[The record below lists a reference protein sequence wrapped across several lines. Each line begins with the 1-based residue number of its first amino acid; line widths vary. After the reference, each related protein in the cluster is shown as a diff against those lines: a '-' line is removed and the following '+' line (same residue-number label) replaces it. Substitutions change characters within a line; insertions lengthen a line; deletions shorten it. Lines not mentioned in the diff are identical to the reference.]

1 MKAFINIG
9 FLWFI
14 RYVFILMHYNYGEVR
29 IDGPLTA
36 LQDTYVVSWLAR
48 VFKVFLDGC
57 GDWGGS
63 GDGALQINATSASR
77 TGQLPVKVEN
87 LWKPRI
93 WKKTWE
99 RHNPHFFSKSKDFT
113 RSREYSDY
121 NDISA
126 FHQLQMLRRFEP
138 YSSNRMIFG
147 SLESREQQSQHFFQV
162 WQRSPNLHRKIEKSR
177 GFQPDCF
184 FFGTKFQN
192 ALKSQQM
199 VFPVVLKLATE
210 TPSLNAKSISSPHC
224 FIHRLDR
231 KMMKRVLYSLYT
243 PYTIF
248 PSIIFL
254 WDKLTKPEMNA
265 NWKWIRLMYIY
276 RYRYIHTYTRKIW
289 VYPPTQ

>member
-36 LQDTYVVSWLAR
+36 LQDTYVVSWLAP
-48 VFKVFLDGC
+48 VFKVFLDRMWPC
-57 GDWGGS
+57 HFRKPNGS
-63 GDGALQINATSASR
+63 ISCESW
-77 TGQLPVKVEN
+77 N

-99 RHNPHFFSKSKDFT
+99 RQNPHFFPKSKNFT
-113 RSREYSDY
+113 RNREYSDY
-121 NDISA
+121 NDISV
-126 FHQLQMLRRFEP
+126 FHHANIWAIQFKLHDFWQ
-138 YSSNRMIFG
+138 FG
-147 SLESREQQSQHFFQV
+147 ITWTTISAFFQV

-184 FFGTKFQN
+184 FFGTKFRN
-192 ALKSQQM
+192 ALKSQRM

-210 TPSLNAKSISSPHC
+210 TPSLNAKSISTSHC

-231 KMMKRVLYSLYT
+231 KMMKRVLS
-243 PYTIF
+243 
-248 PSIIFL
+248 
-254 WDKLTKPEMNA
+254 KE
-265 NWKWIRLMYIY
+265 
-276 RYRYIHTYTRKIW
+276 
-289 VYPPTQ
+289 V